1 MKLFAATLAILTAS
15 LIAGPALASFRCGHE
30 LIQEGDSVAHLLLT
44 CGEPMLRQ
52 TIAVDNTSTTEGIV
66 EQWTYNFGPGTFLTI
81 VTIEA
86 GKVAV
91 IEEGERQ

>member
-1 MKLFAATLAILTAS
+1 MKLFAATLAIVTAS
-15 LIAGPALASFRCGHE
+15 LIAAPAGASFRCGRE
-30 LIQEGDSVAHLLLT
+30 LIEEGDSVADLLLE

-52 TIAVDNTSTTEGIV
+52 TIAVENTSTTEGIV
-66 EQWTYNFGPGTFLTI
+66 EQWTYNFGRGTFLKI

-91 IEEGERQ
+91 IEDGERQ

>member
-15 LIAGPALASFRCGHE
+15 LIAAPAGAGFRCGHK
-30 LIQEGDSVAHLLLT
+30 LIQEGDSVADMLLK
-44 CGEPMLRQ
+44 CGEPVLRQ
-52 TIAVDNTSTTEGIV
+52 TIAVENTSTTEGIV
-66 EQWTYNFGPGTFLTI
+66 EQWTYNFGRGTFLKI

-91 IEEGERQ
+91 IEDGERQ

>member
-1 MKLFAATLAILTAS
+1 MKRYATTLTILTAS
-15 LIAGPALASFRCGHE
+15 LIASPAVAGFRCGHE
-30 LIQEGDSVAHLLLT
+30 LIQEGDSAAHLLLE
-44 CGEPMLRQ
+44 CGQPMLRQ
-52 TIAVDNTSTTEGIV
+52 TIAVENTSKTEGIV

-86 GKVAV
+86 GKVSV